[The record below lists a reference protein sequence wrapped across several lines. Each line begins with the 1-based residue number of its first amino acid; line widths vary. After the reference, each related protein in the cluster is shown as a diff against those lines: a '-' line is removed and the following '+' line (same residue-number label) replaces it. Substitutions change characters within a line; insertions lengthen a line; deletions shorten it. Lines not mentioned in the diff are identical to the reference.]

1 MSCDQRLTYT
11 VIEISRSFT
20 VDCAL
25 KVQYNKKVKDP
36 SSTTITCAC
45 FNKSFLVQKSSSET
59 HVIE

>member
-25 KVQYNKKVKDP
+25 KVQYNKEVKDP

-45 FNKSFLVQKSSSET
+45 FNKSFLVQK
-59 HVIE
+59 II